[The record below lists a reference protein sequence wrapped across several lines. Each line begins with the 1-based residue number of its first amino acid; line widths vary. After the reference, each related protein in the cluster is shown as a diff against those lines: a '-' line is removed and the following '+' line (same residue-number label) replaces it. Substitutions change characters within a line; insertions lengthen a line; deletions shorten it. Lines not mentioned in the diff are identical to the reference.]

1 MQTAV
6 RHAAVTVTPIQVGG
20 GIGFDG
26 NKLKYIAA
34 RSLRNVICHIF
45 GVPRSRKIH
54 HEHAAPLFRDL
65 PHLFGTGDKPD
76 GAENEHTY
84 RQKRC

>member
-34 RSLRNVICHIF
+34 RRIGYIAGHPFGMSLR
-45 GVPRSRKIH
+45 RKID
-54 HEHAAPLFRDL
+54 HEHITPLFRDL
-65 PHLFGTGDKPD
+65 PHLFGAGGKTDCT
-76 GAENEHTY
+76 ERTY
-84 RQKRC
+84 ANRQKR

>member
-34 RSLRNVICHIF
+34 RRIGYIAGHPFGMSLR
-45 GVPRSRKIH
+45 RKID
-54 HEHAAPLFRDL
+54 HEHITPLFRDL